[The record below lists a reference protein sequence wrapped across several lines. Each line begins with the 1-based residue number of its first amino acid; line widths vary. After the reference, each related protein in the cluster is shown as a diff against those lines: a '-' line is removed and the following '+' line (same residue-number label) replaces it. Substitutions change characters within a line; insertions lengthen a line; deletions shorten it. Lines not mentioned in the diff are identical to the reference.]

1 MTKEKRYCIYCGK
14 RIKRK
19 KCKCMKRELK
29 KLAKEIRLEQETE
42 GLGKKKIY
50 SKNKLKMVLK

>member
-1 MTKEKRYCIYCGK
+1 MTKEKHYCIYCGK

-29 KLAKEIRLEQETE
+29 RLAKEIRLERETKY
-42 GLGKKKIY
+42 LGKKKYIQKT
-50 SKNKLKMVLK
+50 SKKEV